1 MITRTTA
8 DLDSFAARYR
18 QIVSWDLEAFTRSL
32 SEVAP
37 ATALAYRSD
46 LDAFVT
52 WAERGGL
59 TGPEQV
65 ERLTLRRYLAYLS
78 TRRYA
83 RQSVA
88 RKAASL
94 RRYFSWLRRTGVLEV
109 DPAVR
114 LSAPSGGGRLPRV
127 LSRAELDHLLDS
139 ELPVVVDRAVGLR
152 DDAVLELLYGSGL
165 RVAELCALDLPDL
178 DLAGGGVKVWGKGA
192 KQRTVPMHDRCSGA
206 LRTWLADGRA
216 CLAGPDSPPSA
227 VFLNMA
233 QRRLGVRDVRR
244 ILDRRAQ
251 SPTHPHALRHSFAT
265 HLLDGG
271 ADLRVVQ
278 ELLGHASLR
287 TTQVY
292 THVSKERLMSVHERT
307 HPRG

>member
-1 MITRTTA
+1 MGVA
-8 DLDSFAARYR
+8 W
-18 QIVSWDLEAFTRSL
+18 VLEEFTRSL
-32 SEVAP
+32 SDVSP
-37 ATALAYRSD
+37 ATLTAYRSD
-46 LDAFVT
+46 LEAFVT
-52 WAERGGL
+52 WVERGDV

-65 ERLTLRRYLAYLS
+65 ERLLLRRYLAYLS

-83 RQSVA
+83 RQTIA

-94 RRYFSWLRRTGVLEV
+94 RRYFSWLRRTGVLTV

-114 LSAPSGGGRLPRV
+114 LSAPSGGGRLPHV
-127 LSRAELDHLLDS
+127 LTHDQLEHLLEPSLAAGNPRAQAPPDAPRS
-139 ELPVVVDRAVGLR
+139 ERIACAVRLR

-165 RVAELCALDLPDL
+165 RVAELCGLDQANLDLL
-178 DLAGGGVKVWGKGA
+178 GGMVTVWGKGA
-192 KQRTVPMHDRCSGA
+192 RQRNIPMHGRCVEV
-206 LRTWLADGRA
+206 LRAWLAEGRGV
-216 CLAGPDSPPSA
+216 LAGPESPPDA
-227 VFLNMA
+227 VFLNLVR
-233 QRRLGVRDVRR
+233 RRLGVRDVRR
-244 ILDRRAQ
+244 ILDRRAE

-292 THVSKERLMSVHERT
+292 THVSKELLMSVHERA